1 MQQTEI
7 IKKCIYQCPF
17 YHRSM
22 DGMECVHPYFD
33 DKEAYENMIIT
44 QENGINF
51 IPEKCPLRKEEL
63 TRTYLL
69 DPHYKHYPKEY

>member
-7 IKKCIYQCPF
+7 IIRCIHGCPF

-22 DGMECVHPYFD
+22 DGMECNHPYFD
-33 DKEAYENMIIT
+33 DKGAYENMIIT

-51 IPEKCPLRKEEL
+51 IPHKCPLRKENL
-63 TRTYLL
+63 TIKYQL
-69 DPHYKHYPKEY
+69 EV